1 VTPNN
6 ISGHVSLRFFEAM
19 KAEHC
24 SMAGCD
30 LQFSKDGKKGS
41 KNHSP
46 KEEWQLVMEREGNG
60 DKWNGK
66 RRIPD
71 IKELME
77 LESRRL
83 AGLIKEEVIAIVLYS
98 GPMVSASGILSNC
111 SNQDHPCLHC

>member
-1 VTPNN
+1 
-6 ISGHVSLRFFEAM
+6 
-19 KAEHC
+19 
-24 SMAGCD
+24 MAGGD

-77 LESRRL
+77 LESRKL

-98 GPMVSASGILSNC
+98 GPMVRPFSFQSSC
-111 SNQDHPCLHC
+111 SNQDHYCLHCKT